1 MSELKRPLVTVVGL
15 GPGSFGDLTLDAFQ
29 SMQNAAKVLVRTSQ
43 HPAVAGLSSHGI
55 AFETLDAFY
64 AEGDDFEAVYRAMV
78 ARIIETAQRTFSERR
93 DAGIV
98 YAVPG
103 SPHVGERS
111 VELLVEVAAH
121 AEVDVSVLPA
131 VSFLET
137 VCSSAGVDPFS
148 GLQVVDALSIDT
160 TALNTSTALVVPQ
173 IYDRMV
179 AGAVKSRLGEV
190 YPDEHE
196 VVLVRAVRTSN
207 ERVERMHL
215 YEIDRATLIDHL
227 TTLIVPAL
235 PTRVDVAGHERS
247 ATAFAELVS
256 VMSALRSEAGCPWDR
271 EQTHES
277 LKKYMIEETYEALD
291 TIDQGDMDKLCE
303 ELGDVMLQTVFHAQ
317 IAKERGDFDAADV
330 VSSIVE
336 KLIRRHP
343 HVFGD
348 VEVDGSEAVLRNWE
362 KIKATE
368 RGEKGRFSRVFDS
381 IPVALPALMR
391 AERVQSKA
399 SKVGFD
405 WEDFRPALAKVEEE
419 LSELH
424 EALSGFEAE
433 SVDHVGGSSM
443 SPVREELGDLLFAV
457 VNVARLLSIDPED
470 ALKRTVDKF
479 VRRFKY
485 IEEKAASM
493 GVSLDQM
500 TLPEMDRIW
509 EESKEVL
516 Q

>member
-1 MSELKRPLVTVVGL
+1 M
-15 GPGSFGDLTLDAFQ
+15 
-29 SMQNAAKVLVRTSQ
+29 
-43 HPAVAGLSSHGI
+43 
-55 AFETLDAFY
+55 
-64 AEGDDFEAVYRAMV
+64 
-78 ARIIETAQRTFSERR
+78 
-93 DAGIV
+93 
-98 YAVPG
+98 
-103 SPHVGERS
+103 GERS
-111 VELLVEVAAH
+111 VELLVEVAQGSG
-121 AEVDVSVLPA
+121 VDVRVLPA
-131 VSFLET
+131 VSFFET
-137 VCSSAGVDPFS
+137 VCSSAGMDPFS
-148 GLQVVDALSIDT
+148 GLQIVDALSIDA
-160 TALNTSTALVVPQ
+160 TALNASTTLVVPQ
-173 IYDRMV
+173 VYDRMV

-196 VVLVRAVRTSN
+196 VVMVRAVRTAD
-207 ERVERMHL
+207 EHVERMHL
-215 YEIDRATLIDHL
+215 YGIDRVAVIDHL

-235 PTRVDVAGHERS
+235 PTRVDVARYER
-247 ATAFAELVS
+247 AGIAFAELVS
-256 VMSALRSEAGCPWDR
+256 VMSSLRSETGCPWDR

-330 VSSIVE
+330 ARSIVD

-348 VEVDGSEAVLRNWE
+348 VEVDGSQAVLRNWE
-362 KIKATE
+362 RIKATE
-368 RGEKGRFSRVFDS
+368 RGEKGRFFRVFDS

-391 AERVQSKA
+391 AEIVQSKA

-405 WEDFRPALAKVEEE
+405 WKDFRPALAKVGEE

-424 EALSGFEAE
+424 EALNGLEAE
-433 SVDHVGGSSM
+433 SASHADGSSM
-443 SPVREELGDLLFAV
+443 SAVREELGDLLFAA
-457 VNVARLLSIDPED
+457 VNVARLLSVDPEE

-493 GVSLDQM
+493 DVSLNEM
-500 TLPEMDRIW
+500 TLSEMDKIW
-509 EESKEVL
+509 EESKGAL
-516 Q
+516 R